1 MCQDMYQNPETTVF
15 ELKKV
20 LDHLTSTIL
29 AILPAKLHCRF
40 LQQQQ
45 IQALKKWLLR
55 KSSVTEQRISIGAS
69 LMGEKHRNIQWKDLN
84 STSSSIYF
92 TERCFTHRLGGSLGR
107 DENWDMDLAGE
118 KDAHK
123 QTGTS
128 CIKTSPGML
137 FKSTGN
143 KVIAYSDDPDLLSEN
158 GGHKKF
164 TNSLSFKTNMVTAI
178 KEKSSCDSR
187 VPSQYTG
194 QACRHRISP
203 KDRFFRMEASLLS
216 VPKKMGKTLI
226 DLFASR
232 VSH

>member
-29 AILPAKLHCRF
+29 AILPAKLYCRF

-69 LMGEKHRNIQWKDLN
+69 LMGEKHQNIQWKYLN
-84 STSSSIYF
+84 STSSSSYF

-128 CIKTSPGML
+128 CIKTSPGIL
-137 FKSTGN
+137 FKST
-143 KVIAYSDDPDLLSEN
+143 
-158 GGHKKF
+158 
-164 TNSLSFKTNMVTAI
+164 
-178 KEKSSCDSR
+178 
-187 VPSQYTG
+187 
-194 QACRHRISP
+194 
-203 KDRFFRMEASLLS
+203 
-216 VPKKMGKTLI
+216 
-226 DLFASR
+226 
-232 VSH
+232 